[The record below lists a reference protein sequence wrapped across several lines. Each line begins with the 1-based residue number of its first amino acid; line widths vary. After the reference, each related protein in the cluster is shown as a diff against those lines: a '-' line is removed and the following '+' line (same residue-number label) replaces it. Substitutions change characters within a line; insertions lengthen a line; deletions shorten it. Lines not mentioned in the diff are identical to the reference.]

1 MSKMAPAYNLDE
13 QEDEAERLQV
23 IFGSS
28 LQNLIEAKEYLWT
41 LFLNRDIILFSS
53 TSNRSWFS
61 FLNSLRKNTTV
72 IWKGKRRLYTANSS
86 GFHSLGREKVVTQAN
101 PGISTADGS
110 WGVSSS
116 EFSVS
121 KWSHPRLYVDL
132 EEGFGILRQCTLNLK
147 EQMSRPHSTLL
158 SQNHVP
164 SLRKSSLTSRP
175 NGIACQL
182 SFRPC
187 PVCTYYWLCL

>member
-1 MSKMAPAYNLDE
+1 MSKMAPVYNLNE
-13 QEDEAERLQV
+13 QEDGAERLQA
-23 IFGSS
+23 IFSAI

-53 TSNRSWFS
+53 TSNRSWVS

-86 GFHSLGREKVVTQAN
+86 GFYSLGREKVVTQAN

-116 EFSVS
+116 ELSVS
-121 KWSHPRLYVDL
+121 KWSHPGLYVHL
-132 EEGFGILRQCTLNLK
+132 EEGFGILRQCTLNLN
-147 EQMSRPHSTLL
+147 EQMSRPHSTLF
-158 SQNHVP
+158 SQNHFS
-164 SLRKSSLTSRP
+164 SLRKVFS
-175 NGIACQL
+175 NIKAKQNFL
-182 SFRPC
+182 ST
-187 PVCTYYWLCL
+187 VL